1 MMHET
6 PEYMFCRV
14 LDSARKLNAK
24 RRIAKRPMMTANTVK
39 PISML
44 SSLEH
49 NKQEH
54 HKQLLY

>member
-1 MMHET
+1 
-6 PEYMFCRV
+6 
-14 LDSARKLNAK
+14 
-24 RRIAKRPMMTANTVK
+24 MMTANTVK